1 VSFELV
7 AHLQQKAFTV
17 SHICRVLGVSR
28 SGYYAHRRR
37 TASPRTLREQV
48 YVRSAFK
55 ASGSTYGSRRI
66 AQAVSAQ
73 GLRMGRHRAR
83 TLMHQAHLRPTWKRR
98 FVVTTVSDHTSPIA
112 ANHLKRR
119 FTVPQPNQAW
129 VADITYIPTSRGW
142 LYLAVVLDLYSR
154 RVVGWATSATTHV
167 SLVTSALNMALRQRR
182 PGPGLLLH
190 SDRGSQYASST
201 YQALLAAH
209 HIQCSMSRK
218 GNCWDNAV
226 AERFFLSL
234 KTERTNQQRYPDL
247 HAAHNDIADYINQ
260 FYNRSRLH
268 STLGYRSP
276 VDFETESVT

>member
-1 VSFELV
+1 MSFELV
-7 AHLQQKAFTV
+7 AYLQQKAFTI

-37 TASPRTLREQV
+37 SVSTKTLREQV

-66 AQAVSAQ
+66 AQAVSAH

-83 TLMHQAHLRPTWKRR
+83 TLMQQTHLRPIWKPR
-98 FVVTTVSDHTSPIA
+98 FVVTTTSHHTSPIA
-112 ANHLKRR
+112 ANHLQRR
-119 FTVPQPNQAW
+119 FTVPQPNRAW
-129 VADITYIPTSRGW
+129 VADITYISTAQGW

-154 RVVGWATSATTHV
+154 RVVGWATRDTAHV
-167 SLVTSALNMALRQRR
+167 SLVISALTMALRQRR

-190 SDRGSQYASST
+190 SDRGAQYASAA

-209 HIQCSMSRK
+209 NIQCSMSRK
-218 GNCWDNAV
+218 GDCWDNAV

-234 KTERTNQQRYPDL
+234 KTERTARQRYPNQ
-247 HAAHNDIADYINQ
+247 HCAHEDIADYIDR
-260 FYNRSRLH
+260 FYNPARLH

-276 VDFETESVT
+276 ADFEAETVI